1 MIHNIIDRIIDFFI
15 NTHCDAGCLSVTDL
29 LIVADAGYRCQISLG
44 LSVDMEWQKGLDFTV
59 LLGGVTE

>member
-1 MIHNIIDRIIDFFI
+1 MQDY
-15 NTHCDAGCLSVTDL
+15 VTNAKFQIGEKSLQHAYMTIPDL
-29 LIVADAGYRCQISLG
+29 RSSQISLG